1 MGYLNKTI
9 FPGPSGMVFAINT
22 QNTEE
27 IEQVTQYLMQQP
39 GIKKVAFNREVY
51 PFEMTVNTDKA
62 VSLEDF
68 QEMVKQ
74 VGFHAIHKTVTGLG

>member
-9 FPGPSGMVFAINT
+9 FPGPSGMVFTINT